1 VRFELDDLLETMKR
15 TRSFRLLV
23 SASLALVFIPC
34 VALSEAGSSES
45 IAEFS
50 QKDVEALDWRIVDDR
65 VMGGRSQGK
74 MAISADGILSF
85 SGNLSLENNGGFSS
99 VRSGNVTLDL
109 SDAKGLLVR
118 AKGDGR
124 NYEVHLSTLA
134 RFRGREITFV
144 GMLPTKKGEWTEVKI
159 PFSEFEGDFQGRRL
173 KESTF
178 DPSEVRR
185 ITLELVD
192 KKPGAFELQVDWIR
206 TYGNSKPSPTNGSS
220 AP

>member
-1 VRFELDDLLETMKR
+1 MVDDLLGTMENN
-15 TRSFRLLV
+15 RSLCLLA
-23 SASLALVFIPC
+23 SACLALVFNPC
-34 VALSEAGSSES
+34 VVLAESALAGS

-50 QKDVEALDWRIVDDR
+50 EKDGEELDWRIVDDR
-65 VMGGRSQGK
+65 VMGGRSRGK

-109 SDAKGLLVR
+109 SDAEGLIVR
-118 AKGDGR
+118 VKGDGR
-124 NYEVHLSTLA
+124 TYEAHLSTLA

-144 GMLPTKKGEWTEVKI
+144 GMLPTKKGEWTEVKV
-159 PFSEFEGDFQGRRL
+159 PFSELEGDFRGRRL
-173 KESTF
+173 EDAKF

-206 TYGNSKPSPTNGSS
+206 TYGKSKAGSANGFA
-220 AP
+220 APQ

>member
-1 VRFELDDLLETMKR
+1 MVDDLLGTME
-15 TRSFRLLV
+15 RSRNLCLLA
-23 SASLALVFIPC
+23 SACLALVFNPRA
-34 VALSEAGSSES
+34 VLAESALAGS

-50 QKDVEALDWRIVDDR
+50 EKDGEELDWRIVDDR
-65 VMGGRSQGK
+65 VMGGRSRGK

-109 SDAKGLLVR
+109 SDAEGLIVR
-118 AKGDGR
+118 VKGDGR
-124 NYEVHLSTLA
+124 TYEAHLSTLA
-134 RFRGREITFV
+134 RFRGGEITFV
-144 GMLPTKKGEWTEVKI
+144 GMLPTKKGEWTEVKV
-159 PFSEFEGDFQGRRL
+159 PFSELEGDFRGRRL
-173 KESTF
+173 EDAKF

-206 TYGNSKPSPTNGSS
+206 TYGNSKAGSANGFA
-220 AP
+220 APQ

>member
-1 VRFELDDLLETMKR
+1 MLA
-15 TRSFRLLV
+15 
-23 SASLALVFIPC
+23 SACLALVFNPC
-34 VALSEAGSSES
+34 VVLAGSASAES

-50 QKDVEALDWRIVDDR
+50 EKDGEELDWRIVDDR
-65 VMGGRSQGK
+65 VMGGRSRGK

-109 SDAKGLLVR
+109 SDAEGLIVR
-118 AKGDGR
+118 VKGDGR
-124 NYEVHLSTLA
+124 TYEAHLSTLA

-144 GMLPTKKGEWTEVKI
+144 GMLPTKKGEWTEVKV
-159 PFSEFEGDFQGRRL
+159 PFSELEGDFRGRRL
-173 KESTF
+173 EDAKF

-206 TYGNSKPSPTNGSS
+206 TYGKSKAGSANGF
-220 AP
+220 ATPQ

>member
-1 VRFELDDLLETMKR
+1 MVDDLLGTMENN
-15 TRSFRLLV
+15 RSLCLLA
-23 SASLALVFIPC
+23 SACLALVFNPC
-34 VALSEAGSSES
+34 VVLAESALAGS

-50 QKDVEALDWRIVDDR
+50 EKDGEELDWRIVDDR
-65 VMGGRSQGK
+65 VMGGRSRGK
-74 MAISADGILSF
+74 MAINADGILSF

-109 SDAKGLLVR
+109 SDAEGLIVR
-118 AKGDGR
+118 VKGDGR
-124 NYEVHLSTLA
+124 TYEAHLSTLA

-144 GMLPTKKGEWTEVKI
+144 GMLPTKKGEWTEVKV
-159 PFSEFEGDFQGRRL
+159 PFSELEGDFRGRRL
-173 KESTF
+173 EDAKF

-206 TYGNSKPSPTNGSS
+206 TYGKSKAGSANGFA
-220 AP
+220 APQ